1 MKRKTLS
8 SILGGTDVR
17 EPIKILGK
25 NLYLRL
31 LSVYDSLV
39 CDSISTKL
47 NEKLIEDGINSEVS
61 KSVAENACLA
71 YMCLYDRRNKRIFE
85 SGLDAAN
92 SLTAEELLKVA
103 EEYVRVRDSFLN
115 FNNLNAKSILELK
128 KKLDTPRQRIRW
140 KVLKEFNVL
149 PTSKEAKEMCDG
161 DYLYCYINMM
171 LDDEEY
177 EDYEFEVNENF
188 DSSILE
194 NSK

>member
-1 MKRKTLS
+1 MKKKTLS

>member
-1 MKRKTLS
+1 MKKKTLS

-47 NEKLIEDGINSEVS
+47 NEKLIEDGISSEVS

>member
-47 NEKLIEDGINSEVS
+47 NKKLIEDGINSEVS

-128 KKLDTPRQRIRW
+128 K
-140 KVLKEFNVL
+140 N
-149 PTSKEAKEMCDG
+149 
-161 DYLYCYINMM
+161 
-171 LDDEEY
+171 
-177 EDYEFEVNENF
+177 
-188 DSSILE
+188 
-194 NSK
+194 